1 MKILIAEDDLVSRKL
16 MFKLLSAY
24 GQCDLTVDGIEA
36 VEAFDMALDLGE
48 PYDLICLDVMMP
60 KVDGI
65 KALRAIRDIERQRK
79 VESSSK
85 VKIIVLTALGNTE
98 YVSAALETKNEMYVE
113 KPIETSSLISAMEQL
128 SLL

>member
-128 SLL
+128 NLL